1 MIILQFAAFVNTF
14 LQNFATHER
23 LLLQKNAHFGSKFS
37 KTPKNVNA
45 TTKRGFIFGMKKA
58 DRLISLSIV
67 YP

>member
-1 MIILQFAAFVNTF
+1 